1 MPKTKKQTK
10 NNSQTKQ
17 NLKISKDKL
26 KHFIDS
32 CLDNMKTKQD
42 IMLKTYNFGRKNNQ
56 FIFYPN
62 HKKFYMFNKDKG
74 EAFLEAQFQ
83 IIGTFSPK
91 SETWRFGWANRYVP
105 NELKRTSLKL
115 KDFGESNNLEV
126 FSQPKVRDDK
136 LGTLFTAIGM
146 KLSNAK
152 GYYIVPA
159 DGKFPEVHLIFT
171 KLKKIKKSINKI
183 KTDFEKNNQTKKLRF
198 QKMFNLS

>member
-42 IMLKTYNFGRKNNQ
+42 IMLKTYNFGKKNNQ

-74 EAFLEAQFQ
+74 EAFLEAQFLL
-83 IIGTFSPK
+83 
-91 SETWRFGWANRYVP
+91 
-105 NELKRTSLKL
+105 ELFHLNQRHGDLV
-115 KDFGESNNLEV
+115 G
-126 FSQPKVRDDK
+126 Q
-136 LGTLFTAIGM
+136 IGM
-146 KLSNAK
+146 
-152 GYYIVPA
+152 
-159 DGKFPEVHLIFT
+159 FPM
-171 KLKKIKKSINKI
+171 N
-183 KTDFEKNNQTKKLRF
+183 
-198 QKMFNLS
+198 